1 MAGTESLEPRAWIL
15 RPEARGL
22 DPEARGPGLEA
33 SGPLANEFENYW
45 PKPL

>member
-1 MAGTESLEPRAWIL
+1 ML
-15 RPEARGL
+15 RPEARFLDLGAWGL
-22 DPEARGPGLEA
+22 RLEA